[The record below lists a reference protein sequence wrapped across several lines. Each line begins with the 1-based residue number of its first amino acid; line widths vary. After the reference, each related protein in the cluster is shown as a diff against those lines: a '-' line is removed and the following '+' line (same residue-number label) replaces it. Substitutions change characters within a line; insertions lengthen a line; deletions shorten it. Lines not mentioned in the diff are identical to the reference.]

1 MKEQEINFGQNPE
14 QFKTLVGNHEICNV
28 MGDGLYLKIREG
40 IAELQGL
47 ELEEVTD
54 EAVFTEPREKGGLGA
69 DSLARVEIVMKIEDI
84 LMEDYKEEFEK
95 GIPDDQAEVVG
106 RVSHIRDLFN
116 VRMAARQKPE
126 ILPLWLEMRQ
136 KEIADYKAQKSLK

>member
-1 MKEQEINFGQNPE
+1 MKEQEINFRHKPE
-14 QFKTLVGNHEICNV
+14 QFKALVGDYEIRNV
-28 MGDGLYLKIREG
+28 MTDELYLKIKEG

-54 EAVFTEPREKGGLGA
+54 EAVFIEPREKGGLGA

-84 LMEDYKEEFEK
+84 LTEAYKDEFEK
-95 GIPDDQAEVVG
+95 GIPDDQAEVVW

-116 VRMAARQKPE
+116 VRMAARENPQV
-126 ILPLWLEMRQ
+126 LPLWMDMRRKEKEEYETQ
-136 KEIADYKAQKSLK
+136 KIIK